1 MLIEIASGNHRLI
14 IDSNSGGKA
23 TQWFVRDLQI
33 LGEKGEHPLLGG
45 WYLMAPWAGRIKD
58 NKIIYKSK
66 QYPQEINFE
75 TFAIH
80 GTVAFTAG
88 KVLNQSETSV
98 EILHETNDS
107 WPVKMKILQKWMIT
121 KNYVSSSAK
130 ISCDKGEFPAEL
142 GWHPWFKRHLNRGQ
156 RAIYAIEATSQYVK
170 DKNSFTLNETK
181 PIAIPPFDDAFHV
194 PTGKGFIEWPN
205 ALRIDF
211 TSNVD
216 TFVIYDELED
226 LFCVEPQTGPPDA
239 INHPKH
245 LVSPQNPLEA
255 SVKWEVISL

>member
-1 MLIEIASGNHRLI
+1 MLIEITSGNHRLI
-14 IDSNSGGKA
+14 IDSNLGGKA
-23 TQWFVRDLQI
+23 MQWFIGDLQI

-66 QYPQEINFE
+66 EYPQEINFE

-88 KVLNQSETSV
+88 KVLNQSDTSV

-130 ISCDKGEFPAEL
+130 ISCDEG
-142 GWHPWFKRHLNRGQ
+142 
-156 RAIYAIEATSQYVK
+156 
-170 DKNSFTLNETK
+170 
-181 PIAIPPFDDAFHV
+181 
-194 PTGKGFIEWPN
+194 
-205 ALRIDF
+205 
-211 TSNVD
+211 
-216 TFVIYDELED
+216 
-226 LFCVEPQTGPPDA
+226 
-239 INHPKH
+239 
-245 LVSPQNPLEA
+245 
-255 SVKWEVISL
+255 